1 MAKFPFWDMDYSPW
15 SSKNLI
21 VKRSND
27 DFESLLPQGGGAV
40 GGASGWS
47 KEGKDE
53 DDKATKPE
61 KREGKGERGGK

>member
-1 MAKFPFWDMDYSPW
+1 MGNSHCMPAPVQLQS
-15 SSKNLI
+15 I
-21 VKRSND
+21 KRSND

-61 KREGKGERGGK
+61 KREGKRERGKMSTCN

>member
-1 MAKFPFWDMDYSPW
+1 MGNSHCMPAPVQLQS
-15 SSKNLI
+15 I
-21 VKRSND
+21 KRSND

-61 KREGKGERGGK
+61 KREGKGERERERMSN